1 MPRRYTPEE
10 PKFARVIGVTFLG
23 EPDKDYLIIKYPSG
37 VLFKDGIHIWDPTSQ
52 YQWTEEY
59 IERMKYPVP
68 FLIKSESTF
77 FSDATY
83 YWIND
88 REKYKEILN
97 RYPNAIEKGHGTLP
111 EWEKFINEMTKE
123 KFFWHLKFIIF
134 MLICFFLLVRFL

>member
-23 EPDKDYLIIKYPSG
+23 EPDKDYLILKYDSR
-37 VLFKDGIHIWDPTSQ
+37 LLRKDGVYEWIPQQTDPH
-52 YQWTEEY
+52 EEF
-59 IERMKYPVP
+59 IQRLKYPVP

>member
-10 PKFARVIGVTFLG
+10 PKFTRVIGVTFLG
-23 EPDKDYLIIKYPSG
+23 EPDKDYLILKYDSS
-37 VLFKDGIHIWDPTSQ
+37 LLRKDGVHSPPQRTNSPQEFIQ
-52 YQWTEEY
+52 
-59 IERMKYPVP
+59 RMKYPVP